1 MKRISFLLIVL
12 PLLMSCKN
20 PSLQENTHHL
30 YKDFPFSET
39 LNFVRPKDPA
49 FEASFGWVR
58 GKRYP
63 ALAQN
68 QPGAI
73 AFYHSL
79 QNSPTLTFS
88 LQFQQRKNSNLE
100 ARVVVESDHPLL
112 KKEFEV
118 QPGENHSIDLSS
130 FEGRIVRITFQ
141 AKSRNL
147 IGLGGFLYWIDPMIQ
162 QVQEQL
168 KPVHAEL
175 LQSVRERQRHHNVL
189 IFLLDATNPT
199 HLGCYGY
206 SKPTSPVI
214 DSIAAEGVIFDNAI
228 AQAVSTLPS
237 TGSLMT
243 GLYPEAHGVLG
254 KRSVLPDTYKTMAE
268 FFREAGFRT
277 ALFSA
282 NPNASP
288 ISGYHQG
295 FEEIWSLRE
304 GRPISADEFIEPFER
319 WIQQVRHHRFFGY
332 LHIREPHWP
341 YRPPRQFM
349 DRFHQN
355 PAFDLRDLNPFVI
368 PPVEEQARIRAAYD
382 ANLAFADAQLGTM
395 LGLLR
400 SMDLFD
406 NTIIVILADHGEAF
420 WQHGKQ
426 GHNHQVTEDTARI
439 PLIIRFPGE
448 HDWQGKRE
456 PYVVGSIDL
465 LPTFA
470 DIFSF
475 SSKELSYNGQSLLP
489 FMVSQKVPTGRYRLT
504 QTSSQSLYGIRSD
517 EFKYIYHAQGRRS
530 EDEFFHLVSDPNER
544 VNAIQEYPISSAY
557 YRTELKK
564 TLKQLER
571 FRSASKQNAVI
582 DRETEEELQ
591 ALGYVN

>member
-1 MKRISFLLIVL
+1 MKRISFFLIVL

-20 PSLQENTHHL
+20 PSIRENTHHL

-73 AFYHSL
+73 AFYHPL
-79 QNSPTLTFS
+79 QKRPTLSFS
-88 LQFQQRKNSNLE
+88 LQFLQRKNSELD
-100 ARVVVESDHPLL
+100 ARVVVESDHPSIR
-112 KKEFEV
+112 KEFELR
-118 QPGENHSIDLSS
+118 PAENYRIDLSN
-130 FEGRIVRITFQ
+130 FEERIVRITFQ
-141 AKSRNL
+141 ARSRNL

-162 QVQEQL
+162 QVQDPQ
-168 KPVHAEL
+168 KPIHEEL
-175 LQSVRERQRHHNVL
+175 MRSVRERQRNHNVL
-189 IFLLDATNPT
+189 IFLFDATNPA

-206 SKPTSPVI
+206 TKPTSPVI

-243 GLYPEAHGVLG
+243 GLYPEGHGVLG

-304 GRPISADEFIEPFER
+304 GRPIAANEFVEPFER
-319 WIQQVRHHRFFGY
+319 WIRQVRQHRFFGY

-341 YRPPRQFM
+341 YQPPRHFM
-349 DRFHQN
+349 SRFHQN
-355 PAFDLRDLNPFVI
+355 PAFELMDLNPFVI
-368 PPVEEQARIRAAYD
+368 PPMEQQERIRAAYD
-382 ANLAFADAQLGTM
+382 ANLAFADAQFGTM
-395 LGLLR
+395 LNLLR
-400 SMDLFD
+400 SMGLFD

-439 PLIIRFPGE
+439 PFILRFPGE
-448 HDWQGKRE
+448 PDWKGKRE

-475 SSKELSYNGQSLLP
+475 SRKGLSFNGQSLLP
-489 FMVSQKVPTGRYRLT
+489 FLISQKTATGRYRLT
-504 QTSSQSLYGIRSD
+504 QTSSQSMYGIRSD

-544 VNAIQEYPISSAY
+544 VNVIQEFPISSGY
-557 YRTELKK
+557 YRAELKK

-571 FRSASKQNAVI
+571 FRSAAKQNAVI
-582 DRETEEELQ
+582 DQEAEEELK
-591 ALGYVN
+591 ALGYAN